1 MRYLNNPYTSISWW
15 LHMKKTRDIIAQI
28 EEDLNEDII
37 DVIKSLNF
45 ENVVTTFFLERPSP
59 IEC

>member
-1 MRYLNNPYTSISWW
+1 
-15 LHMKKTRDIIAQI
+15 MKKTRDIIAQI

-45 ENVVTTFFLERPSP
+45 ENVVTTFFSERPSA